1 MNPEVVLKIDALDNT
16 KAAFSSVKTS
26 LSGLEKSTASFRD
39 KVENL
44 QPAFKKM
51 AVAGTA
57 TAAAVG
63 FAIKGMVT
71 EGLQS
76 AQIAES
82 FSRMTTQMGY
92 SGDELISKLR
102 EVSAGTVDTTNLMLA
117 SNKAMALGVG
127 TDIETM
133 TTLMEIARVKG
144 RALGLD
150 TTQAFNDIVTGIG
163 RGSPLILDN
172 LGITIKL
179 GEAQERY
186 AETLGKTTAELT
198 DAEKKN
204 ALLNAVLESGRAELE
219 QVGEVTITSAERMQ
233 QLSAEFSNMRSPIGE
248 AFLPVLEQLVQAI
261 SPLLERL
268 SAWISQNP
276 ELARNILIGTAAVAG
291 LVAAVG
297 ALGIALLAINPVSVI
312 IIGAITGISLA
323 VYAIRNAIEQF
334 GALWGAT
341 WDLIKVAASNA
352 WEWIRDKAIGPM
364 IEGFE
369 KVLRFISR
377 IRDGMESIGAKVGSS
392 VSSAGSSISRLLG
405 SVTPFANGGI
415 VTKPTLGLVGEAGPE
430 AIIPLSK
437 AGALGG
443 GITINISGTFLDDR
457 AAARRMGDEIM
468 STLKQQMRL

>member
-1 MNPEVVLKIDALDNT
+1 
-16 KAAFSSVKTS
+16 
-26 LSGLEKSTASFRD
+26 
-39 KVENL
+39 
-44 QPAFKKM
+44 
-51 AVAGTA
+51 
-57 TAAAVG
+57 
-63 FAIKGMVT
+63 
-71 EGLQS
+71 
-76 AQIAES
+76 
-82 FSRMTTQMGY
+82 
-92 SGDELISKLR
+92 
-102 EVSAGTVDTTNLMLA
+102 MLA

-179 GEAQERY
+179 GEAQELY
-186 AETLGKTTAELT
+186 AEKLGKTAAELT

-219 QVGEVTITSAERMQ
+219 QVGEVTLTSAERMQ
-233 QLSAEFSNMRSPIGE
+233 QLSAEFSNVRSTIGE
-248 AFLPVLEQLVQAI
+248 AFLPVLEQLVKAI

-268 SAWISQNP
+268 SAWIAQNP
-276 ELARNILIGTAAVAG
+276 ELARNILIGAAAVAG
-291 LVAAVG
+291 LVAVVG
-297 ALGIALLAINPVSVI
+297 ALGIALLAINPISVI
-312 IIGAITGISLA
+312 IVGAIAGISLA
-323 VYAIRNAIEQF
+323 VIAIRNAIQQF
-334 GALWGAT
+334 GALWSVT
-341 WDLIKVAASNA
+341 WELIKWAASNA
-352 WEWIRDKAIGPM
+352 WEWIRDKAIAPM
-364 IEGFE
+364 IQGFE
-369 KVLRFISR
+369 KVLRFIER
-377 IRDGMESIGAKVGSS
+377 VRDGLKSIGAKVGSS

-405 SVTPFANGGI
+405 SVTPFADGGI

-443 GITINISGTFLDDR
+443 GGITINIAGTFMDDR

-468 STLKQQMRL
+468 NTLKQQMRL